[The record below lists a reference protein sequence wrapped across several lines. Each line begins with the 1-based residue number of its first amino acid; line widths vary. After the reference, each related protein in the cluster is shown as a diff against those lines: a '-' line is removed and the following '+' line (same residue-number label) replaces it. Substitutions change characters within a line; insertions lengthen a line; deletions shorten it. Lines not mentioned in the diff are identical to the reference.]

1 MTDRER
7 EDGRMKITIGQRLRS
22 QVDATEL
29 VVVRPVPHE
38 LDLRCG
44 GAELIDFGRQP
55 APEPALVPVPEAP
68 PAKLGKRYTDP
79 SGTLELL
86 ITKAGGGALTLD
98 GQPLIERQAK
108 PLPASD

>member
-1 MTDRER
+1 MR
-7 EDGRMKITIGQRLRS
+7 ITVGQRLRS

-29 VVVRPVPHE
+29 VVVRAMPDE

-44 GAELIDFGRQP
+44 GAELIDFGQEPATDPGLAAVPAAP
-55 APEPALVPVPEAP
+55 AP
-68 PAKLGKRYTDP
+68 KLGKRYTDP

-86 ITKAGGGALTLD
+86 VTKAGSGVLTLA
-98 GQPLIERQAK
+98 GQPLVEREAK